1 MAGSEYIFSSNRVTL
16 YRSDF
21 MSERFVNSSITMIM
35 TSNLFVV
42 HKTDQL
48 VIRAQ
53 FHVAEKYGAWNVFT
67 FVIVDKH
74 AAV

>member
-1 MAGSEYIFSSNRVTL
+1 MTQSLPRKEQANDKVEDTRRKWQVSEYIFSSNRVTL

-21 MSERFVNSSITMIM
+21 MSERFVNSSITMIT

-48 VIRAQ
+48 VIRA
-53 FHVAEKYGAWNVFT
+53 
-67 FVIVDKH
+67 
-74 AAV
+74 

>member
-21 MSERFVNSSITMIM
+21 MSERSVNSSITMIM

-48 VIRAQ
+48 VIRA
-53 FHVAEKYGAWNVFT
+53 
-67 FVIVDKH
+67 
-74 AAV
+74 